1 MSTTIDE
8 QALRRLIGETSASQ
22 NGRSASHVPGPSYY
36 EAFGVDE
43 DADSD
48 VLAQAYGRLR
58 QRYHPDENPRDP
70 LADEIV
76 RYLDS
81 AYAVLIDPER
91 RQAYDIGLR
100 NGHSA
105 NGVAPHAD
113 GTTVPANSTAAGGAV
128 RPSRNGHSAAIAEA
142 DRVPIEAEPAPV
154 AAGTGPAREV
164 VEAGAGA
171 RRGRGARVQRDLTTG
186 SIPKNLWFLA
196 WPQMVSGSLQT
207 LDTIWALILAGQ
219 GFGTRGIA
227 SLGAAQS
234 WSQLVMTARM
244 GLDTST
250 RAMVSRAVGAG
261 DLALAN
267 HAAVQSFTLSGGISL
282 LAATLGVLFTESLLR
297 MLGVSEGVVAQGA
310 GYMRWQFVA
319 SATMAF
325 AFMSGSVLQASGDTL
340 TPMKAQVAT
349 RVLNVVLSPLL
360 MFGWGFFPEM
370 GLAGAAVGNAI
381 AQLAGVGMNFRALF
395 TGTSRLHLTLHGYRT
410 DWPLLRRMVG
420 IGAPASVTGMERAL
434 AQLILVGLV
443 TPFGDTALAAYS
455 LSSRVQMIANMGS
468 MGVGQA
474 SGIMVGQNLG
484 AKEPQRAKTTVKWA
498 LGYVVLA
505 NAIVLGLIVAFPT
518 LFLSIF
524 SRDAEL
530 VVTAKNWLYIQA
542 IGFLVMGAGMVFM
555 QSFNTAGDTM
565 VPMLVTLVSI
575 WGVQQ
580 PLAIMLSGAA
590 TNWSIFGW
598 AVPVPTLLNLGQY
611 GIAWAIVLAM
621 GVRLLIYLPYF
632 IWGPWT
638 KKQVLGAGL
647 GGRSTGMRRAH

>member
-1 MSTTIDE
+1 MSTTTGE
-8 QALRRLIGETSASQ
+8 QALRRLMGETSASQ
-22 NGRSASHVPGPSYY
+22 NGRSASHTGGPTHY
-36 EAFGVDE
+36 EAFGVSE
-43 DADSD
+43 DADAD
-48 VLAQAYGRLR
+48 GLALAYGRLR

-70 LADEIV
+70 LAAEIV

-91 RQAYDIGLR
+91 RQAYDLSLQ

-105 NGVAPHAD
+105 NGAAPHAN
-113 GTTVPANSTAAGGAV
+113 GTAPAANGTAAAGAIG
-128 RPSRNGHSAAIAEA
+128 PSRNGHSASLAEA
-142 DRVPIEAEPAPV
+142 ERVAIGSEPSPLAAGLRPAPEV
-154 AAGTGPAREV
+154 AEV
-164 VEAGAGA
+164 DRGA
-171 RRGRGARVQRDLTTG
+171 RRARGARVERDLTTG

-282 LAATLGVLFTESLLR
+282 LAATLGVLFTEALLR
-297 MLGVSEGVVAQGA
+297 MLGVSEGVIAQGA

-395 TGTSRLHLTLHGYRT
+395 TGTSRLHLTVHGYRT
-410 DWPLLRRMVG
+410 DWRLLRRMVG

-484 AKEPQRAKTTVKWA
+484 ANEPQRAKTAVKWA
-498 LGYVVLA
+498 LGYVLLA
-505 NAIVLGLIVAFPT
+505 NAIVLGIIVAFPT

-598 AVPVPTLLNLGQY
+598 AVPVPTLLNLGEY

-621 GVRLLIYLPYF
+621 GVRLLIYFPYF

-638 KKQVLGAGL
+638 KKQVLGAGRGD
-647 GGRSTGMRRAH
+647 GGAGTPRVH